1 MSTLS
6 VGNLLLSIGVGF
18 DSQLKAADN
27 LFFSTAID
35 ISDPSRPMFG
45 GAIGNTQ
52 GLARRLADGD
62 AEGFL
67 SFDNGIDGG
76 PVTIKQI
83 ATADGPRYV
92 VTDGTGKEIMIEDP
106 SAGGNPTLQ
115 ATPRYIV
122 KSDGSIYDVLTHSQ
136 PGGTGRWRISN
147 PNAPFGGQG
156 LPPNQ
161 AAPIATDGE
170 GIPTGGITIE
180 YYARPVGKIT
190 FKAKE
195 GATLARAQDELQR
208 IGASVQLLVRLLE
221 SIQDESRSFTSIIR

>member
-1 MSTLS
+1 MASLS

-35 ISDPSRPMFG
+35 ISDPTRPMFG

-52 GLARRLADGD
+52 GLARRIDDVD

-67 SFDNGIDGG
+67 SFNNGIDGD
-76 PVTIKQI
+76 PMTIKQI
-83 ATADGPRYV
+83 ATADGPRYI
-92 VTDGTGKEIMIEDP
+92 VTDGTGKEVTIEDP
-106 SAGGNPTLQ
+106 SAGGSPTLQ

-122 KSDGSIYDVLTHSQ
+122 KSDGTIYDCLVHSVA
-136 PGGTGRWRISN
+136 GGTGKWQIAD
-147 PNAPFGGQG
+147 PTKPFGGQG
-156 LPPNQ
+156 LASVP
-161 AAPIATDGE
+161 AS
-170 GIPTGGITIE
+170 ITIDH
-180 YYARPVGKIT
+180 YARPVGKIT

-195 GATLARAQDELQR
+195 GATLARAQDELGR
-208 IGASVQLLVRLLE
+208 IGSSVQLLTRLLE